1 MRRAVFPAMALLLGA
16 VLLTGCKEEPDFDSQ
31 YDKTSKEIEAR
42 AKKLDAEMNQQ
53 MQAMD
58 RELEVQQPMRTPDG
72 DEAARTAR

>member
-16 VLLTGCKEEPDFDSQ
+16 VLLTGCKKEPDFDSQ